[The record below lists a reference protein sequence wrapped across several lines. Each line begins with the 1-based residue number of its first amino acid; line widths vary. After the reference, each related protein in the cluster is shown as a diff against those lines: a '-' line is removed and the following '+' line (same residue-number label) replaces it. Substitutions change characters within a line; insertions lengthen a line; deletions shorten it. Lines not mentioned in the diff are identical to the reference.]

1 MLWLVN
7 KAEVAELFNE
17 FAQNCICGEGNHKK
31 YDLCHGVYLP
41 VSACAT
47 QM

>member
-17 FAQNCICGEGNHKK
+17 FAQIVYVEKEIIKNMICVMACIC
-31 YDLCHGVYLP
+31 
-41 VSACAT
+41 
-47 QM
+47 Q

>member
-1 MLWLVN
+1 MWIVI

-17 FAQNCICGEGNHKK
+17 FTQNFTCGEGNHKK
-31 YDLCHGVYLP
+31 KIIYYLCHNVYLP
-41 VSACAT
+41 VSAT